1 MDIPTSLVLTSDD
14 PEHAGSAMPVI
25 FSRPATRSARPKLR
39 LFKGSSSV
47 EEAEST
53 LTVIS
58 IVLNPDQPKLPAFVA
73 RGMVFLALSAGF
85 LGEDQLAR
93 VLIAVGQE
101 GLSVEGLFVT
111 NPMKADRTL
120 GALSNTNERVT
131 RFLQSRALQPWTGN
145 ADIR

>member
-1 MDIPTSLVLTSDD
+1 
-14 PEHAGSAMPVI
+14 
-25 FSRPATRSARPKLR
+25 
-39 LFKGSSSV
+39 
-47 EEAEST
+47 
-53 LTVIS
+53 
-58 IVLNPDQPKLPAFVA
+58 VLNSDQPKLPTFVA

-111 NPMKADRTL
+111 NPMRADRTL